1 MNKGLLILGIFCVEA
16 RYQHNPPTSTLELI
30 SVMLICIVTIAII
43 LFDFLFRDIDL

>member
-30 SVMLICIVTIAII
+30 LVMLICIVTIAI
-43 LFDFLFRDIDL
+43 FDFLFRDIDL